1 MKKALL
7 RTATVALAAGAI
19 LGPTAAAFAV
29 GVDET
34 TPPVG
39 GCTKHVAAGYTYG
52 KPQPLTLDVQLT
64 CN

>member
-19 LGPTAAAFAV
+19 LGPTASAFAV

-39 GCTKHVAAGYTYG
+39 GCKKHVVVDYTYG
-52 KPQPLTLDVQLT
+52 NPNPLTLSVGAD

>member
-1 MKKALL
+1 MKEALL
-7 RTATVALAAGAI
+7 RSATVALVAGAI
-19 LGPTAAAFAV
+19 LGPTASAFAI

-52 KPQPLTLDVQLT
+52 DPQPLTLDVQLT